1 MDNYEFIGWSFLVS
15 FFKKALGFLKKLSRM
30 DVKRVAAV

>member
-15 FFKKALGFLKKLSRM
+15 LFKKALGFFKKLSRM